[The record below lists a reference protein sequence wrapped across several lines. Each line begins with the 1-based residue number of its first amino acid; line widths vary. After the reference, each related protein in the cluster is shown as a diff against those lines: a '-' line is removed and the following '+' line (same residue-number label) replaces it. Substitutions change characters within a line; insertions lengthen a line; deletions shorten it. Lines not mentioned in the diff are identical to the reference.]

1 VIAAG
6 GSRAYSSSDDDRRD
20 AGDAPDFQKP
30 EGPSAMRGSLGGPRV
45 LLRRLREVMAEPV
58 SAQERLDKIVVLI
71 AANMVAEVCSVYVL
85 RVDSTLELYAT
96 EGLNRDAVHRTV
108 LGSDEGLVGL
118 VSSQATAINLS
129 NAQAH
134 PAFAYRP
141 ETGEEIYHSFLG
153 VPILRAG
160 NTLGVLVV
168 QNRAKRTYSEEE
180 VEALQTTAMVL
191 AEMIASGELSALAL
205 PGAEP
210 AARRSLHLKGMA
222 LSEGIA
228 LGHVVLHEPRVVVT
242 NYIADDVPKEL
253 KHLEAAIETLRTDLD
268 QLLEHGDVVEGGE
281 HRDVLEAYRMFAYDT
296 GWAHKLQE
304 AVMTGLTAEAAVER
318 VQSDTRARML
328 RQTDPYLR
336 ERLHDLD
343 DLANRLMRQLTG
355 RDHAPSRENLPEN
368 AILVARSMGPAAL
381 LDYDRKRLRGLVL
394 EEGGPQ
400 SHVAIVARAL
410 GIAAVGEIDNA
421 TGIVDPGD
429 AIIVDGTAGDV
440 HLRPLPD
447 MEAAYAERVRLR
459 ARRQQQYA
467 ALRDQPCVTKDGEE
481 ITLLINAGLSVDL
494 PHIADT
500 GAAGIGLFRTEL
512 QFMVAP
518 NFPRASEQYA
528 LYRAVLEA
536 ADDKPV
542 TFRTLDIG
550 GDKVLP
556 YMRNIEEENPAL
568 GWRAIRLGLDRPALL
583 RTQLRA
589 LLRAA
594 GGRSLKIMFP
604 MIATV
609 AEFDQAKELV
619 ERELTHLRR
628 HGHKLPDAVEVGSMV
643 EVPSLLYQLDE
654 LLEHVDFLSV
664 GSNDLVQFLYAVDRG
679 NPRVSTRFDPLSAPV
694 LRALN
699 DIAARARAHGKP
711 ATVCGELA
719 SQPIGALA
727 LAALGY
733 RSLSLTPSAV
743 GPVKALLVDLDASK
757 AAEFL
762 YPLIEKPT
770 AGVPIRAH
778 LEKFAASGGLQL

>member
-1 VIAAG
+1 
-6 GSRAYSSSDDDRRD
+6 
-20 AGDAPDFQKP
+20 
-30 EGPSAMRGSLGGPRV
+30 MRGALGGPRV

-108 LGSDEGLVGL
+108 MRSDEGLVGL
-118 VSSQATAINLS
+118 VASQASAINLS

-134 PAFAYRP
+134 PAYSYRP
-141 ETGEEIYHSFLG
+141 ETGEEIYHSYLG
-153 VPILRAG
+153 VPVLRAG

-168 QNRAKRTYSEEE
+168 QNRARRTYSEEE

-191 AEMIASGELSALAL
+191 AEMIASGELSALAV

-210 AARRSLHLKGMA
+210 AARRSVHLTGKA

-242 NYIADDVPKEL
+242 NYIADDVQKEL
-253 KHLEAAIETLRTDLD
+253 KHLGSAVESLRTHLD
-268 QLLEHGDVVEGGE
+268 EMLEHGDVVEGGE
-281 HRDVLEAYRMFAYDT
+281 HRDVLEAYRMFAYDR
-296 GWAHKLQE
+296 GWVHKLEE

-394 EEGGPQ
+394 EEGGPN
-400 SHVAIVARAL
+400 SHVAIIARAL
-410 GIAAVGEIDNA
+410 GIPAVGDVDNA
-421 TGIVDPGD
+421 TGLADPGD
-429 AIIVDGTAGDV
+429 AIIVDGSAGDL

-459 ARRQQQYA
+459 ARRQQQYQ
-467 ALRDQPCVTKDGEE
+467 ALRDIPCVTKDGEE
-481 ITLLINAGLSVDL
+481 LALLINAGLNVDL

-518 NFPRASEQYA
+518 NFPRSSEQYA
-528 LYRAVLEA
+528 LYRAVLDS

-594 GGRSLKIMFP
+594 AGRALKVMFP

-609 AEFDQAKELV
+609 DEFDQAKELV

-628 HGHKLPDAVEVGSMV
+628 HGHKLPDQVEVGSMV

-654 LLEHVDFLSV
+654 LLERVDFLSV

-679 NPRVSTRFDPLSAPV
+679 NPRVANRFDPLSAPV
-694 LRALN
+694 LRALK
-699 DIAARARAHGKP
+699 DIADKCREHGKP
-711 ATVCGELA
+711 VTLCGELA

-727 LAALGY
+727 LAAIGY
-733 RSLSLTPSAV
+733 RSLSLTPSAM
-743 GPVKALLVDLDASK
+743 GPVKAMLLELDCRK
-757 AAEFL
+757 AAAFL
-762 YPLIEKPT
+762 CPLVEKST
-770 AGVPIRAH
+770 GAVPIRAQ
-778 LEKFAASGGLQL
+778 LQKFAADSGLQI

>member
-1 VIAAG
+1 MP
-6 GSRAYSSSDDDRRD
+6 D
-20 AGDAPDFQKP
+20 AGHPACWLCGGGF
-30 EGPSAMRGSLGGPRV
+30 GHMRSASGGPRV
-45 LLRRLREVMAEPV
+45 LLRRLRETMAEQV

-71 AANMVAEVCSVYVL
+71 AANMVAEVCSTYVL
-85 RVDSTLELYAT
+85 RVDNTLELYAT

-108 LGSDEGLVGL
+108 LTAHEGLVGL
-118 VSSQATAINLS
+118 VASEATPLNLS
-129 NAQAH
+129 DAQSH
-134 PAFAYRP
+134 PAFSFRP

-153 VPILRAG
+153 VPVLRAG

-168 QNRAKRTYSEEE
+168 QNRARRTYSEEE

-210 AARRSLHLKGMA
+210 AARRVVHLKGNA
-222 LSEGIA
+222 LSDGIA

-242 NYIADDVPKEL
+242 NFIADDVQEEL
-253 KHLEAAIETLRTDLD
+253 KHLRAAVETLRTQLD
-268 QLLEHGDVVEGGE
+268 ELLEHGDVVEGGE
-281 HRDVLEAYRMFAYDT
+281 HRDVLEAYRMFAYDR
-296 GWAHKLQE
+296 GWVHKLEE

-355 RDHAPSRENLPEN
+355 RDHAPPRENLPEN
-368 AILVARSMGPAAL
+368 AVLVARSMGPAAL

-394 EEGGPQ
+394 EEGGPH

-421 TGIVDPGD
+421 TGIADPGD
-429 AIIVDGTAGDV
+429 PVIVDGTTGDLHV
-440 HLRPLPD
+440 RPLPD

-459 ARRQQQYA
+459 ARRQQQYL
-467 ALRDQPCVTKDGEE
+467 ALRDKPCVTKDGEE
-481 ITLLINAGLSVDL
+481 IKLMINAGLSVDL
-494 PHIADT
+494 PHIEDT
-500 GAAGIGLFRTEL
+500 GAGGIGLFRTEL
-512 QFMVAP
+512 QFMVAA
-518 NFPRASEQYA
+518 NFPRTSEQYS
-528 LYRAVLEA
+528 LYRAVLDA
-536 ADDKPV
+536 AGDKPV

-556 YMRNIEEENPAL
+556 YMRSVEEENPAL

-589 LLRAA
+589 LLRAG

-604 MIATV
+604 MIAAV

-628 HGHKLPDAVEVGSMV
+628 HGHKLPDEVEVGSMV

-679 NPRVSTRFDPLSAPV
+679 NPRVSNRFDPLSAPV
-694 LRALN
+694 LRALK
-699 DIAARARAHGKP
+699 DISEKSRQYGKP
-711 ATVCGELA
+711 VTVCGELA

-727 LAALGY
+727 LIALGY

-743 GPVKALLVDLDASK
+743 GPVKAMLLDLDSGK
-757 AAEFL
+757 AAGFL
-762 YPLIEKPT
+762 CPLIDKPNR
-770 AGVPIRAH
+770 AISIRAQ
-778 LEKFAASGGLQL
+778 LEKFAAVNGLQL

>member
-1 VIAAG
+1 
-6 GSRAYSSSDDDRRD
+6 
-20 AGDAPDFQKP
+20 
-30 EGPSAMRGSLGGPRV
+30 MRGSLGGPRV

-96 EGLNRDAVHRTV
+96 EGLNRDAVHHTV
-108 LGSDEGLVGL
+108 LRSDEGLVGL
-118 VSSQATAINLS
+118 VASQATAINLS

-134 PAFAYRP
+134 PAFSFRP

-168 QNRAKRTYSEEE
+168 QNRARRTYSEEE

-191 AEMIASGELSALAL
+191 AEMIASGELSALAP

-210 AARRSLHLKGMA
+210 AARRSLHLTGMA

-242 NYIADDVPKEL
+242 NYIADDIPKEL
-253 KHLEAAIETLRTDLD
+253 KHLESAVDMLRAHLD
-268 QLLEHGDVVEGGE
+268 ELLEHGDMADGGE
-281 HRDVLEAYRMFAYDT
+281 HRDVLEAYRMFAYDR
-296 GWAHKLQE
+296 GWVHRLEE

-421 TGIVDPGD
+421 TGIADPGD
-429 AIIVDGTAGDV
+429 AIIVDGSAGDL

-459 ARRQQQYA
+459 ARRQQQYQ
-467 ALRDQPCVTKDGEE
+467 ALRDLPCITKDGEAV
-481 ITLLINAGLSVDL
+481 TLLINAGLSVDL

-518 NFPRASEQYA
+518 NFPRASEQYT
-528 LYRAVLEA
+528 LYRAVLDA
-536 ADDKPV
+536 VDNKPV

-594 GGRSLKIMFP
+594 GGRSLKVMFP

-609 AEFDQAKELV
+609 AEFEQAKDLV

-628 HGHKLPDAVEVGSMV
+628 HGHKLPDEVEVGSMV

-679 NPRVSTRFDPLSAPV
+679 NPRVSGRFDPLSAPV
-694 LRALN
+694 LRALK
-699 DIAARARAHGKP
+699 DIADKCRDHGKP
-711 ATVCGELA
+711 VTLCGELA

-727 LAALGY
+727 LAAIGY

-743 GPVKALLVDLDASK
+743 GPVKAMLLELDCRKS
-757 AAEFL
+757 AAFL
-762 YPLIEKPT
+762 CPLIEKST
-770 AGVPIRAH
+770 GAVSIRAQ
-778 LEKFAASGGLQL
+778 LEKFAAEESLQI